1 VSLLISDSLPFLP
14 LTLHATSR
22 TELCIDLNF
31 PDLKIRHLGAL
42 ATPLADPFSPKKYL
56 LAIVRVSFLRLC
68 PCLAHFALVLIPS
81 QHL

>member
-42 ATPLADPFSPKKYL
+42 ATPLADPFSPKNTFSQL
-56 LAIVRVSFLRLC
+56 SEFPSCVCV
-68 PCLAHFALVLIPS
+68 LVLLTS
-81 QHL
+81 R